1 MSSPFTGTRHL
12 VRLILRRDRLRLP
25 LWLVGLGGMIA
36 ASALAVP
43 PIYDTP
49 EKIAGYA
56 SAVGTSPVSYLMSGR
71 QAAIDTIGGIVANEI
86 SQVAQLGICLMVVF
100 LVIRHTRAEE
110 ETGRAELVRS
120 TVLGRHA
127 ATLAGLLYGVSAA
140 LLIGVVT
147 TASMLAAGLDGLGSV
162 TYGVGLTLLGL
173 CYAAVS
179 LVAAQ
184 LSTSARGA
192 LGLAGAAVAIG
203 YLVRGVGAM
212 QDNALVW
219 ASPFGWA
226 QRMDAFGAERW
237 WPALPLVALTA
248 ALLGLAAWLTAHRDF
263 GSGVLQ
269 TRPGRPH
276 AARFLGTPVGL
287 TMRLQ
292 RGLLIGWAI
301 GLTALGLL
309 YGAVIPTI
317 PDLVASNPDIAQFIG
332 ASPDAEQALIDAF
345 LRYIFLFMAVIST
358 GFAVTSVLR
367 LRSEEE
373 SGRAEAVLATRV
385 PRILLVRCHRRGG
398 RPGVA
403 GPLRVDGT
411 RPRCGVRAGHGGVG
425 PGRRTAR
432 GSAELPARRAGR
444 CRRRC
449 RDHRREAA
457 LVPAGLGRRR
467 VHLLPGHVGRDAATA
482 GLDRLDLTVLA
493 PARAAGPGVRPHRG
507 GRRARPGCGLGR
519 VGSVGLSAPR
529 RRNRLGAEGH
539 GQGVGVGLEAA
550 SSAPHIVPLVRAGAR
565 FEEGKLVERDDDH
578 ESGGDTHAA

>member
-1 MSSPFTGTRHL
+1 MSSAFTGTRHL
-12 VRLILRRDRLRLP
+12 VRLIVRRDRLRLP
-25 LWLVGLGGMIA
+25 LWVVGLGGMIA

-56 SAVGTSPVSYLMSGR
+56 RAVGTSPVSYLMSGR
-71 QAAIDTIGGIVANEI
+71 QTAIDTLGGIVANEI

-110 ETGRAELVRS
+110 ETGRAELLRS

-140 LLIGVVT
+140 MLIGLVT
-147 TASMLAAGLDGLGSV
+147 TVSMLAAGLDGVGSV

-179 LVAAQ
+179 LVSAQ

-192 LGLAGAAVAIG
+192 LGLAGTAIAVG

-226 QRMDAFGAERW
+226 QRMDAFGAEQW
-237 WPALPLVALTA
+237 WPVLPLVALTA
-248 ALLGLAAWLTAHRDF
+248 ALLVLAAWLTARRDF
-263 GSGVLQ
+263 GGGVLQ
-269 TRPGRPH
+269 TRPGRPRASH
-276 AARFLGTPVGL
+276 FLGTPVGL
-287 TMRLQ
+287 ALRLQ

-301 GLTALGLL
+301 GLTALGVL

-317 PDLVASNPDIAQFIG
+317 PDLVASNPDIARVIG
-332 ASPDAEQALIDAF
+332 ASADAERALIDAF

-367 LRSEEE
+367 LRAEEE

-385 PRILLVRCHRRGG
+385 RRSSWVGATVVVAGVGALTLSVLMGLGLAVGYGLGMGEWDRVAAQVGGQLSYLPGVLLVAAGA
-398 RPGVA
+398 VA
-403 GPLRVDGT
+403 IVGL
-411 RPRCGVRAGHGGVG
+411 RPRWSLLAWGGVG
-425 PGRRTAR
+425 FVFFQVMLGETLRLPNWIDSLSPFWHLPELPVQAFDPAPAV
-432 GSAELPARRAGR
+432 AELVLATALVALGLWGF
-444 CRRRC
+444 RRR
-449 RDHRREAA
+449 DI
-457 LVPAGLGRRR
+457 
-467 VHLLPGHVGRDAATA
+467 
-482 GLDRLDLTVLA
+482 
-493 PARAAGPGVRPHRG
+493 AAG
-507 GRRARPGCGLGR
+507 
-519 VGSVGLSAPR
+519 
-529 RRNRLGAEGH
+529 
-539 GQGVGVGLEAA
+539 
-550 SSAPHIVPLVRAGAR
+550 
-565 FEEGKLVERDDDH
+565 
-578 ESGGDTHAA
+578 

>member
-1 MSSPFTGTRHL
+1 VSSSLTGTDHL
-12 VRLILRRDRLRLP
+12 ARLILRLDRLRLP
-25 LWLVGLGGMIA
+25 LWVLGLGGMIV

-49 EKIAGYA
+49 AKIAGYA

-86 SQVAQLGICLMVVF
+86 SQVAQLGICLMVMF

-120 TVLGRHA
+120 TVVGRHA

-140 LLIGVVT
+140 MLIGLVT
-147 TASMLAAGLDGLGSV
+147 TASMLAAGLDTVGSV
-162 TYGVGLTLLGL
+162 VYGIGLALLGL

-179 LVAAQ
+179 LVSAQ

-192 LGLAGAAVAIG
+192 LGLAGTAIALG
-203 YLVRGVGAM
+203 YLVRGIGAM

-226 QRMDAFGAERW
+226 QRMDAFGAEQW
-237 WPALPLVALTA
+237 WPALPLVVLTA

-269 TRPGRPH
+269 TRPGRPR
-276 AARFLGTPVGL
+276 AARSLGTPLGL
-287 TMRLQ
+287 TLRLQ

-317 PDLVASNPDIAQFIG
+317 PDLVASNPDIAQVIG

-358 GFAVTSVLR
+358 GFAVASVLR
-367 LRSEEE
+367 LRTEEE

-385 PRILLVRCHRRGG
+385 TRSSWFAATVVVATLGALALSVVMGLGLAVGYGLGMGEWSRVAAQVGG
-398 RPGVA
+398 QLSYLPGVLVVAA
-403 GPLRVDGT
+403 GAAAIVGVW
-411 RPRCGVRAGHGGVG
+411 PRWSLLAWGGVAFVFFQVMLG
-425 PGRRTAR
+425 ETLRLPDWVDSLSPFWHLPGLPVQAFDPAPAV
-432 GSAELPARRAGR
+432 AELLLA
-444 CRRRC
+444 
-449 RDHRREAA
+449 AA
-457 LVPAGLGRRR
+457 LVALGLWGLRRR
-467 VHLLPGHVGRDAATA
+467 DV
-482 GLDRLDLTVLA
+482 
-493 PARAAGPGVRPHRG
+493 AAG
-507 GRRARPGCGLGR
+507 
-519 VGSVGLSAPR
+519 
-529 RRNRLGAEGH
+529 
-539 GQGVGVGLEAA
+539 
-550 SSAPHIVPLVRAGAR
+550 
-565 FEEGKLVERDDDH
+565 
-578 ESGGDTHAA
+578 